1 MPETWSPTIL
11 DHRASKTICREEW
24 LTQYINN
31 LKNTDQQ
38 KVMFGESNHIYRL
51 GDGKKV
57 KAIYSAK
64 IPAVIETDVV
74 NNETLLLFSKT
85 TMKKDNMKLNFQN
98 NTINIFNENIP
109 LITTN
114 ILITKAKQM
123 INNLEREND
132 MNILH
137 NRQPR
142 YP

>member
-1 MPETWSPTIL
+1 MPETRSPTIL

-74 NNETLLLFSKT
+74 NNEILLLFSKT
-85 TMKKDNMKLNFQN
+85 TMKN